1 MPESG
6 CSSSHAITSFFLF
19 QHKHR
24 VNSDK
29 FDRRNKGQL
38 TIWRSQLVGTRY
50 SSRNSVEHPG
60 PSKAFRRYRRI
71 PVKHKFRFN
80 WRIITGQD
88 EAVAG
93 KKMIGNRWSV
103 HGTFVGDLQIN
114 SRFGSRFYRVSLT
127 VLKNRPALTKRGKF
141 GSNPVTIITTKYS
154 VSQFGPIKKT
164 IRSVT
169 NARLAATKHV
179 PLSTENIFI
188 FNSAA
193 GFART
198 YYPSLYKNGYR
209 PGIWAKIN
217 IRIASIAEAF
227 SD

>member
-1 MPESG
+1 MLLIVIAISVPGRIRITVPQAHEPFNVTNIYPITLLFFLLLSSDVPESG

-19 QHKHR
+19 QLLIHKRR

-93 KKMIGNRWSV
+93 KKMIGNR
-103 HGTFVGDLQIN
+103 
-114 SRFGSRFYRVSLT
+114 
-127 VLKNRPALTKRGKF
+127 
-141 GSNPVTIITTKYS
+141 
-154 VSQFGPIKKT
+154 
-164 IRSVT
+164 
-169 NARLAATKHV
+169 
-179 PLSTENIFI
+179 
-188 FNSAA
+188 
-193 GFART
+193 
-198 YYPSLYKNGYR
+198 
-209 PGIWAKIN
+209 
-217 IRIASIAEAF
+217 
-227 SD
+227 